1 MKLYLVAGALA
12 LGFAMPIAAQMPQG
26 PIARA
31 DFLAH
36 GKAQFAALDTNHDG
50 VVTKD
55 ELVALLTQQFGGT
68 PPQAMVDRIF
78 ATLDTNGDGKATAD
92 EVEKH
97 TAARFDQWDT
107 NHDGTLSSEE
117 VQAGQQAMMA
127 AMQKPQ

>member
-12 LGFAMPIAAQMPQG
+12 LGLAMPVAAQMPQG
-26 PIARA
+26 PISRA

-36 GKAQFAALDTNHDG
+36 GKAQFAALDANHDG

-55 ELVALLTQQFGGT
+55 ELAALLTQQFGGT
-68 PPQAMVDRIF
+68 PPQAIVDRIF

-92 EVEKH
+92 EVDKH
-97 TAARFDQWDT
+97 TAERFDQWDT
-107 NHDGTLSSEE
+107 NHDGTLSTEE
-117 VQAGQQAMMA
+117 LQAGQHAMMA